1 MLLFALLLLQ
11 DPRVPADCTLEKV
24 AGTPLVERPIMAG
37 FDDRGRLYVAD
48 SSGVNLRIDELQKQ
62 TPHRIVRL
70 EDVDGDG
77 RFDTSVVFADRMTF
91 PMGALWHEGA
101 LFVCAPP
108 SVWRLRD
115 VDGDGKAD
123 ERTELVTKFGSNGN
137 AADIHGPFLGPDGRI
152 WWTDGRHGHNIKR
165 ADGTVMAGKAARIFR
180 CKPDGSEL
188 EVVCGGGMDNPVEI
202 AFTEE
207 GEPLVTV
214 ALLHAQPR
222 RIDSIIFAI
231 EGGVFPYH
239 DVVKEFKRTGDL
251 LPSSLDVGWVAPSG
265 FVRARGPQFGGAWFS
280 AQFNPH
286 KVQRHVIERDGA
298 GFQGTS
304 EDFLVSENP
313 DFHPTDVLES
323 PDGSLLVL
331 DTGGW
336 FRIGCPTSRIDKPQA
351 LGAIWRIRSKGPPKT
366 LKASP
371 AEAVWTRKLDALAA
385 LSAPEFSARMAA
397 ARLVGLER
405 EKAAAPRLRELL
417 EDPSPALRREAA
429 TALGRI
435 GDKEAVPALLA
446 GLADTSDRFL
456 EHALIYAVLS
466 IGDPA
471 LVRPSLKHP
480 KAAVRRGALI
490 ALDQLDALTRDEV
503 TPCIDPS
510 NPLLL
515 KAALDIVA
523 ARGWAAEIVSLLR
536 TWLAGPPREEVRGLI
551 AAFAKDPAVQD
562 LVAKAMRGNPRVDL
576 LEAMAQA
583 PLDRLPATW
592 LAEAR
597 WSLDHADPAVVRQA
611 VATLKGT
618 GEAEGALLALAGD
631 AARSEELRVEALAA
645 VRGAALDDARFAL
658 LRKALGGAPLL
669 RLSAAQAL
677 GAAALNDAQLLKLAE
692 DVARAGG
699 LELPRL
705 LAAFE
710 RSSAHAEKLLAA
722 LGQAPGVESL
732 SADALRRTPA
742 GRLPAAAPLLK
753 RLEGDVEAQ
762 RARLS
767 ELAGVLEGG
776 DAAKGRE
783 VFQGRKAGCTACHA
797 VAGQGGRVGPD
808 LTKIGGIRAP
818 KDLLESIVFPSASF
832 VRGYEPTAIR
842 AKDGAVLDGVIA
854 RETADAVTLTL
865 ADRTERRVPRAAIE
879 ALAQGRISIMPQGL
893 DRQLSAAELRDLI
906 AYLASLR

>member
-1 MLLFALLLLQ
+1 MLLLLVLLQ
-11 DPRVPADCTLEKV
+11 VPRVPADCVVEK
-24 AGTPLVERPIMAG
+24 AAASPLVERPIMAG
-37 FDDRGRLYVAD
+37 FDDKGRLYVAD
-48 SSGVNLRIDELQKQ
+48 SSGVNLRIDELKKQ

-77 RFDTSVVFADRMTF
+77 LFDTSVVFADRMTF
-91 PMGALWHEGA
+91 PMGALWHDGA

-123 ERTELVTKFGSNGN
+123 ERTELVTGFGSNGN
-137 AADIHGPFLGPDGRI
+137 AADIHGPFLGPEGRI

-180 CKPDGSEL
+180 CKPDGSDL
-188 EVVCGGGMDNPVEI
+188 EVVAGGGMDNPVEI
-202 AFTEE
+202 AFTPE

-222 RIDSIIFAI
+222 RIDSIIYAI
-231 EGGVFPYH
+231 DGGVFPYH
-239 DVVKEFKRTGDL
+239 EVVKEFKRTGDL

-298 GFQGTS
+298 GFKGSS
-304 EDFLVSENP
+304 EDFLVSAHE
-313 DFHPTDVLES
+313 DFHPTDVLEA

-336 FRIGCPTSRIDKPQA
+336 FRIGCPTSRVDKPLA
-351 LGAIWRIRSKGPPKT
+351 LGAIWRVRSGAK
-366 LKASP
+366 KAVEESP
-371 AEAVWTRKLDALAA
+371 ADAVWARYRRGEDVKAELSSTS
-385 LSAPEFSARMAA
+385 LSARLAA
-397 ARLVGLER
+397 ARAAGLDR
-405 EKAAAPRLRELL
+405 NPAAAPKLRELL

-429 TALGRI
+429 TSLGRI
-435 GDKEAVPALLA
+435 RDKEAVGPLLELS
-446 GLADTSDRFL
+446 GDRFL
-456 EHALIYAVLS
+456 EHAVVYALIQ
-466 IGDPA
+466 IGDVEALRPA
-471 LVRPSLKHP
+471 LK
-480 KAAVRRGALI
+480 RRSRSALI
-490 ALDQLDALTRDEV
+490 ALDQLDALSREEIA
-503 TPCIDPS
+503 PLIDPS
-510 NPLLL
+510 DPALL

-536 TWLAGPPREEVRGLI
+536 TWLAGPPREEIRGLI
-551 AAFAKDPAVQD
+551 VAFAKDPAVQD
-562 LVAKAMRGNPRVDL
+562 LVARAMRETPRVAL

-583 PLDRLPATW
+583 PLDRLPAIW

-597 WSLDHADPAVVRQA
+597 WALDSADPAVVRQA
-611 VATLKGT
+611 VATLRFT
-618 GEAEGALLALAGD
+618 GEADGPLLAIAGD
-631 AARSEELRVEALAA
+631 AARPAELRVEALAA
-645 VRGAALDDARFAL
+645 LKGASLDEPRFAL
-658 LRKALGGAPLL
+658 LREALVGPPLL

-677 GAAALNDAQLLKLAE
+677 GAAALTEAQLLKLTE
-692 DVARAGG
+692 DVAKAQA

-705 LAAFE
+705 LAAYE
-710 RSSAHAEKLLAA
+710 RPNKQGEKLLAA
-722 LGQAPGVESL
+722 LAKAPGVESL
-732 SADALRRTPA
+732 SAEAVRRTSAAPH
-742 GRLPAAAPLLK
+742 AAALLK

-762 RARLS
+762 RARLA
-767 ELAGVLEGG
+767 ELAPALEGG
-776 DAAKGRE
+776 DPQRGRE
-783 VFQGRKAGCTACHA
+783 MFQKASCAACHA

-818 KDLLESIVFPSASF
+818 KDLLESIVFPSLSF

-842 AKDGAVLDGVIA
+842 THDGSVLDGVIA
-854 RETADAVTLTL
+854 RETGDAVTLTL
-865 ADRTERRVPRAAIE
+865 ADRTERRVPRSAIA
-879 ALAQGRISIMPQGL
+879 ALAQGKTSIMPQGL

-906 AYLASLR
+906 AYLASLK